1 MVKVKETLNPFDIA
15 REQIDRAGKKLN
27 LDSGLLEVLK
37 NPRRELTV
45 HFPVKMDDGKVRVFT
60 GYRVQYND
68 AIGPFKGGIRY
79 HWNVSLDEVRALS
92 CWMTWKCAVMGI
104 PYGGAKGGVICNP
117 KEMSKGELERMTR
130 RYASEISI
138 IIGPEKDIPAPDV
151 YTDSQTMAWIMDT
164 ISMNKGFAQPG
175 VVTGKPLVIGGSLG
189 RDEATSRGMM
199 YATRE
204 AGKKVKLNL
213 KGASVAVQGFGNVG
227 SHYARLMHDEQG
239 SKIVAVSDSK
249 GGIYSEKG
257 FDPKEVLAFKE
268 KTGSVVGF
276 PGTREVTNEDLLEL
290 PVDIVA
296 PCALEGI
303 LTSDNAP
310 RIKGKIVAEGA
321 NGPTTPEA
329 DDILHKRG
337 ILVIPDILANGG
349 GVTVSYFEWVQ
360 NLSEFFWTKKDVD
373 EKLEGIMVSAFN
385 RVWDMREGEEGRH
398 ATGRVHGG
406 DRSRRRS
413 VQVAWDF
420 PVAQEGRPDGLP
432 VFHFVDVASA
442 RCIASSHEGGTSEP
456 RIVHRVNAV
465 SAMYGSRM
473 PIVTRCG
480 SLPTKA
486 VKARSSSQMERVQ
499 KRWLISFARN
509 EYPTRPGVD
518 ASCART
524 LPVCRWSVSILRNP
538 FSGRYESRARYSRPP
553 SEGRSDRQGVSTI
566 RRANRTTRLNSV
578 LFYGRAPCP

>member
-1 MVKVKETLNPFDIA
+1 MSLVLEKTRNPFEVAQRQFDIA
-15 REQIDRAGKKLN
+15 ADALGLEEGIRLKLR
-27 LDSGLLEVLK
+27 V
-37 NPRRELTV
+37 PRRCLTV
-45 HFPVKMDDGKVRVFT
+45 SVPFERDDGTWMVVQ
-60 GYRVQYND
+60 GHRVQHD
-68 AIGPFKGGIRY
+68 VSRGPAKGGIRY
-79 HWNVSLDEVRALS
+79 HPQVTLDEVKALAA
-92 CWMTWKCAVMGI
+92 WMTWKCGVVNL
-104 PYGGAKGGVICNP
+104 PYGGAKGGIEVDP
-117 KEMSKGELERMTR
+117 KKLSLHELERMTR
-130 RYASEISI
+130 RYTNEIAI

-151 YTDSQTMAWIMDT
+151 YTDAQVMAWIMDT

-227 SHYARLMHDEQG
+227 YHYARLMHDEQG
-239 SKIVAVSDSK
+239 ARIVAVSDST
-249 GGIYSEKG
+249 GGIYNPNG
-257 FDPKEVLAFKE
+257 FDPAKVLTFKE

-303 LTSDNAP
+303 LTSENAP

-385 RVWDMREGEEGRH
+385 RVWDMREAKKVDMRQ
-398 ATGRVHGG
+398 AAYMVAIARVVEAYKWRGI
-406 DRSRRRS
+406 
-413 VQVAWDF
+413 F
-420 PVAQEGRPDGLP
+420 P
-432 VFHFVDVASA
+432 
-442 RCIASSHEGGTSEP
+442 
-456 RIVHRVNAV
+456 
-465 SAMYGSRM
+465 
-473 PIVTRCG
+473 
-480 SLPTKA
+480 
-486 VKARSSSQMERVQ
+486 
-499 KRWLISFARN
+499 
-509 EYPTRPGVD
+509 
-518 ASCART
+518 
-524 LPVCRWSVSILRNP
+524 
-538 FSGRYESRARYSRPP
+538 
-553 SEGRSDRQGVSTI
+553 
-566 RRANRTTRLNSV
+566 
-578 LFYGRAPCP
+578 